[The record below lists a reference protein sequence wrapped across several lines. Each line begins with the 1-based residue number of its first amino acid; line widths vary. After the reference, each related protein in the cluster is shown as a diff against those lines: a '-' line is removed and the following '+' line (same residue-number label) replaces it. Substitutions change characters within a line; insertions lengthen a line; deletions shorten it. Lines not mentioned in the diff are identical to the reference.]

1 MDDPKNT
8 AALKRALLFGP
19 LVSLLLLLA
28 ALVMYGVL
36 GFIGWEGSGRIL
48 AALCSGPILGFA
60 ISGALW
66 IAYKARLTT

>member
-1 MDDPKNT
+1 
-8 AALKRALLFGP
+8 
-19 LVSLLLLLA
+19 LA

-60 ISGALW
+60 IAGALW